1 MHSLH
6 SPKRPTGPEIDYYQN
21 AEGWRPT
28 ATCTLADLIDGIRS
42 DEYAEPVAEVRR
54 LIAAGDKPAAD
65 MLKRQLPAVS
75 LSGCIEGRRKAAV
88 ADGRFSHSGLLQIDL
103 DAKDNIGWSVD
114 EMREI
119 LQADPRMVAVFV
131 TPSGEGVK
139 GVARVP
145 ADVETHKAAFLAAEA
160 HFRTMNLEIDG
171 SCKDPGRLCFVSHD
185 PKAWLRMDTSECF
198 EPVVLAVLDA
208 DDADDVDDVDD
219 VDQVDD
225 DEREVVP
232 MSFRVSDGGGIVIRG
247 GAHRELTLEVVREM
261 LAVIPYPGYDGW
273 LKITNAVWDAVG
285 EAGTSALQEWAP
297 EKKEGDYERK
307 FKCRLT
313 DVHAGSL
320 VMIAK
325 GNGWAPTITSAVAPR
340 APRTLNIERPTLN
353 VEGKKGGKDKDAI
366 PAHVFP
372 VPAGDI
378 GHDLAARHIFSIIGP
393 TNRLFLRRTAVYEV
407 AAEEGDEFS
416 LEAVPAKRLVS
427 VMESFGC
434 RVMRREMREDGNP
447 RWRSTVFPKDAADVA
462 LSSDGAREFLP
473 KIRQLVS
480 APVLVSDGGDGTQ
493 VIGRGYHPHAGGT
506 YVTSGEM
513 PPRVPLDEAKAM
525 ILEMLADF
533 DFPDGGDAS
542 RAIASFISPAMKI
555 GGWIEDDFPLDIA
568 EADQSQ
574 SGKTYRQKMICAIY
588 REHPSAITQQ
598 VGGVGS
604 LDERVST
611 ALIKGRPFISFDNFR
626 GRMDSQI
633 LETAIRGLGKVSARA
648 LRIETDIDST
658 PFLWQLSTN
667 GAELTRD
674 LANRSII
681 TRIRKRAPEHVF
693 QTFSEGDILAHV
705 KCNQPRFLGA
715 IHAIVREW
723 VAQGRR
729 MTMEAR
735 HDFRTWCRI
744 MDWIVQNIFEFPP
757 LLDGH
762 REEQMRTANPKLQWL
777 RDVVHAVLS
786 DGYQGAG
793 LTASDMAE
801 VAEEHDLPLP
811 GRRDSTELLELRVG
825 KLLGRLFKEAGGSEI
840 IVDGRR
846 VTRQVESEYEPI
858 SRHHREKKTYVIE
871 MENSNEQ
878 CSTTEDEA
886 ELF

>member
-1 MHSLH
+1 MKSAHAPRKSNDN
-6 SPKRPTGPEIDYYQN
+6 GPAIDYYKN

-28 ATCTLADLIDGIRS
+28 NETTLGDLIDAIRS
-42 DEYAEPVAEVRR
+42 DEFAATVAEVREF
-54 LIAAGDKPAAD
+54 IALGDKAAAD
-65 MLKRQLPAVS
+65 NLKKTLPAVS
-75 LSGCIEGRRKAAV
+75 LSGCVTGRRRAAV
-88 ADGRFSHSGLLQIDL
+88 AEGRFTHSGLLQIDL
-103 DAKDNIGWSVD
+103 DGKDNIGWSLD

-131 TPSGEGVK
+131 TPSGEGIK
-139 GVARVP
+139 GVARIP
-145 ADVETHKAAFLAAEA
+145 ADPSTHKSAFLAAEA
-160 HFRTMNLEIDG
+160 HFKTLNIQIDP
-171 SCKDPGRLCFVSHD
+171 SCKDPVRLCFVSHD
-185 PKAWLRMDTSECF
+185 PDAWLRLDTDAMF
-198 EPVVLAVLDA
+198 EPVELELVEDAA
-208 DDADDVDDVDD
+208 DDDHDEDD
-219 VDQVDD
+219 
-225 DEREVVP
+225 REPIPSKP
-232 MSFRVSDGGGIVIRG
+232 MHHVSASGGLVIR
-247 GAHRELTLEVVREM
+247 ASDTHQPLTLSTIREM

-273 LKITNAVWDAVG
+273 LKIANAVWDAVG
-285 EAGTSALQEWAP
+285 EEGTAALQEWAP
-297 EKKEGDYERK
+297 EKKPGDYEKK
-307 FKCRLT
+307 FACRLQ
-313 DVHAGSL
+313 DVHAGTL
-320 VMIAK
+320 VMVAK
-325 GNGWAPTITSAVAPR
+325 ANGWAPTVTSAVAPR
-340 APRTLNIERPTLN
+340 APKATPSAPAAEPTT
-353 VEGKKGGKDKDAI
+353 KKDKNLI

-378 GHDLAARHIFSIIGP
+378 GHDLASRHIFSIIGP
-393 TNRLFLRRTAVYEV
+393 TNRLFLRKTAVYEV
-407 AAEEGDEFS
+407 AADEGDEFS

-427 VMESFGC
+427 VIESFGC
-434 RVMRREMREDGNP
+434 RVMRREMREDGTP
-447 RWRSTVFPKDAADVA
+447 RWRSTIFPKDAADVA

-480 APVLVSDGGDGTQ
+480 APVLVPDGDGTQ
-493 VIGRGYHPHAGGT
+493 VIGRGYHAHAGGT
-506 YVTSGEM
+506 FVTSGEM
-513 PPRVPLDEAKAM
+513 PPVIGLDEAKTM
-525 ILEMLADF
+525 ILSMLEDF

-574 SGKTYRQKMICAIY
+574 SGKTYRQKLICAIY
-588 REHPSAITQQ
+588 REQPSAITQQ

-681 TRIRKRAPEHVF
+681 TRIRKRPDGHAF
-693 QTFSEGDILAHV
+693 QTFDEGDILAHV
-705 KCNQPRFLGA
+705 RCNQPRFLGA
-715 IHAIVREW
+715 VHAIVREW

-729 MTMEAR
+729 MTLESR
-735 HDFRTWCRI
+735 HDFRTWCRV

-777 RDVVHAVLS
+777 RDVVHALVT
-786 DGYQGAG
+786 DGHQGAA
-793 LTASDMAE
+793 LTASDLAE
-801 VAEEHDLPLP
+801 CAEEHDLPIP
-811 GRRDSTELLELRVG
+811 GRRDTVEPHEVRVG
-825 KLLGRLFKEAGGSEI
+825 KMLGRLFREAGSDTI

-846 VTRQVESEYEPI
+846 FTRVIEMEYEPI
-858 SRHHREKKTYVIE
+858 SRNHRERKSYVIE
-871 MENSNEQ
+871 GEILTKE
-878 CSTTEDEA
+878 EDPQQ
-886 ELF
+886 ELL